1 MGLSGESGSGEAG
14 DGGKDLVCRFGPVE
28 GLGLLVMDGDELS
41 DCSFQFLN
49 TAMRGTL
56 NLALCKSCK
65 PALDLVEPGSMGGG
79 KVQMIARPLLQP
91 VADQRSFM
99 GAVVVQ
105 HQVDFH
111 VGWNC
116 RVDPF

>member
-1 MGLSGESGSGEAG
+1 MGS
-14 DGGKDLVCRFGPVE
+14 
-28 GLGLLVMDGDELS
+28 DELS

-49 TAMRGTL
+49 TAVRGTL
-56 NLALCKSCK
+56 NLALGKECE
-65 PALDLVEPGSMGGG
+65 PAFDLVEPGSMGRG

-91 VADQRSFM
+91 LADQRSFM

-111 VGWNC
+111 VGWNFG
-116 RVDPF
+116 VDPF